1 MKIDMKLL
9 ALAASVPA
17 AFAAASCAATPAA
30 ETRTTAAALTV
41 ALGRAEITEVASQFE
56 AGGVVRPRVTAVI
69 ASRMMAPI
77 IAVLVRPGDSV
88 RRGAALVN
96 LDARDIR
103 AASARSASAFDA
115 AGRAADAAESDIRAS
130 EAALRIARLTHERIA
145 SLHATR
151 SATSQELDQARA
163 SLSAAEAQLAGAT
176 ARAAAAGAAR
186 DEAQAAMRGA
196 LVTASYAVL
205 TAPFDGVV
213 AERAADPGTMA
224 MPGAPLLTL
233 EDTSRLR
240 LEVRLDESR
249 ASRVA
254 LGQTVGLAASE
265 DAAAWTAGRVV
276 EIARLDAASH
286 GFVVKIELPAGV
298 ALRSGQFARAR
309 FEGPT
314 RRTLTVP
321 VGAIA
326 RRGQLSFVFEAAAD
340 GTARLRPVSIGAA
353 TTGRVEVLAGIHD
366 GDRVVIDP
374 PASLGE
380 GTRLAGAAR

>member
-1 MKIDMKLL
+1 MKMFSLTKLL
-9 ALAASVPA
+9 VACGLFAILTHISLAADVGVRVRLGLNDDEATAWDGTVSVKPGK
-17 AFAAASCAATPAA
+17 
-30 ETRTTAAALTV
+30 V
-41 ALGRAEITEVASQFE
+41 ALISGWRFEQGDHANGTDGWTASTRA
-56 AGGVVRPRVTAVI
+56 
-69 ASRMMAPI
+69 
-77 IAVLVRPGDSV
+77 
-88 RRGAALVN
+88 
-96 LDARDIR
+96 
-103 AASARSASAFDA
+103 ASAFDA

-130 EAALRIARLTHERIA
+130 EAALRIARLTHDRIA
-145 SLHATR
+145 SLHTTR
-151 SATSQELDQARA
+151 SATSQELDQATA
-163 SLSAAEAQLAGAT
+163 SLGAAEAQLAGAN
-176 ARAAAAGAAR
+176 ARAAGAGAAR
-186 DEAQAAMRGA
+186 DEAQAARRGA
-196 LVTASYAVL
+196 QITASYAVL

-213 AERAADPGTMA
+213 AERAADPGAMA

-254 LGQTVGLAASE
+254 LGQTVGLAAGE

-276 EIARLDAASH
+276 EIARLDATSH

-321 VGAIA
+321 AGAVT

-340 GTARLRPVSIGAA
+340 GTARLRPVAIGAMA
-353 TTGRVEVLAGIHD
+353 AGRIELLAGIHD

>member
-41 ALGRAEITEVASQFE
+41 ALARAEITEVASQFE

-249 ASRVA
+249 ASRVV
-254 LGQTVGLAASE
+254 LGQTVGLAAGE
-265 DAAAWTAGRVV
+265 DAAWTAGRVV

>member
-1 MKIDMKLL
+1 MKIDVKLL
-9 ALAASVPA
+9 ALAASVAA
-17 AFAAASCAATPAA
+17 AFAAAGCAATPAV
-30 ETRTTAAALTV
+30 ETRTTAPALTV
-41 ALGRAEITEVASQFE
+41 ALGRAEITEVPSQFE
-56 AGGVVRPRVTAVI
+56 AGGIVRPRVTAVI
-69 ASRMMAPI
+69 ASRLMAPI
-77 IAVLVRPGDSV
+77 IDVHVRPGDSV
-88 RRGAALVN
+88 RRGAPLVN

-103 AASARSASAFDA
+103 AASTRAASAFDE
-115 AGRAADAAESDIRAS
+115 AGRAADAAGSDIRAS
-130 EAALRIARLTHERIA
+130 EAALRIARLTHDRIA

-151 SATSQELDQARA
+151 SATLQELDQATA

-196 LVTASYAVL
+196 QITASYAAL

-213 AERAADPGTMA
+213 AERTADPGTMA

-254 LGQTVGLAASE
+254 VGQTVRLAAGE
-265 DAAAWTAGRVV
+265 DATAWTAARVV
-276 EIARLDAASH
+276 EIARLDAVSH
-286 GFVVKIELPAGV
+286 GFVVKIELPAGMP
-298 ALRSGQFARAR
+298 LRSGQFARAR

-321 VGAIA
+321 AGAVA
-326 RRGQLSFVFEAAAD
+326 RRGQLTFVFEAAAD
-340 GTARLRPVSIGAA
+340 GTARLRQVAIGAA
-353 TTGRVEVLAGIHD
+353 AAGRVELLAGIHD

-374 PASLGE
+374 PTSLAE